1 MKKTTIFITLGIV
14 TLIGMINTKIYA
26 TERIDSEAIKEN
38 SYISM
43 EQEINENKIRP
54 ILIQSNKQQW
64 DIS

>member
-38 SYISM
+38 SYLSM
-43 EQEINENKIRP
+43 KQDINENKIS
-54 ILIQSNKQQW
+54 QVAQKTTEKT
-64 DIS
+64 